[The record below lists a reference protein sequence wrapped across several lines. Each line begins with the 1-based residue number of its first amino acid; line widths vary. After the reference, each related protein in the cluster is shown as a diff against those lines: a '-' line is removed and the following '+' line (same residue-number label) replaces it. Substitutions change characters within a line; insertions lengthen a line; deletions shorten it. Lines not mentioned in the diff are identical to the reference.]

1 MDEIS
6 LPHRHGEGRDTL
18 PLARQLSR
26 IEHFQTVAD
35 LFKQLDDPTRLR
47 LFWLLC
53 HCEECVVNLSALM
66 NMSSPALSHHLR
78 ALKTSGLIVSR
89 RVGKEVYYRA
99 ADTERSRLLHQ
110 MMERIMEITCP
121 EDCGGDAGDAPPELL
136 DIVRDVHDQL
146 LRHMDRRITIEA
158 LSRQYHINPTT
169 LKAAFKAVYGA
180 SLAAHIKGHRMEQA
194 ARLLRETE
202 RSVADI
208 AQAVGYDSPSRFT
221 AAFKETFGLLPREY
235 RKQGPLPGPAD
246 CATL

>member
-1 MDEIS
+1 MGEKNFRLGEPRKGARAMDELS

-136 DIVRDVHDQL
+136 DIVRDVHDPESGVQGG
-146 LRHMDRRITIEA
+146 LRRVPGGPHQGPPHGA
-158 LSRQYHINPTT
+158 GRQAPPGDGTQR
-169 LKAAFKAVYGA
+169 G
-180 SLAAHIKGHRMEQA
+180 GHRPGRGLRQPQPLYR
-194 ARLLRETE
+194 RL
-202 RSVADI
+202 
-208 AQAVGYDSPSRFT
+208 
-221 AAFKETFGLLPREY
+221 
-235 RKQGPLPGPAD
+235 
-246 CATL
+246 

>member
-18 PLARQLSR
+18 PLQRQLSR

-78 ALKTSGLIVSR
+78 ALKNSGLVVSR

-121 EDCGGDAGDAPPELL
+121 EQRGPREEAPPDVPPEQAE
-136 DIVRDVHDQL
+136 IVREIHEQL
-146 LRHMDRRITIEA
+146 LRHMDRRVTIEA
-158 LSRQYHINPTT
+158 LSRQYHMNPTT
-169 LKAAFKAVYGA
+169 LKAAFKAAYGA

-208 AQAVGYDSPSRFT
+208 AQAVGYDSPSRFS
-221 AAFKETFGLLPREY
+221 AAFKETYGVLPREY
-235 RKQGPLPGPAD
+235 RRSDGGGG
-246 CATL
+246 

>member
-18 PLARQLSR
+18 PLRRQLSR

-78 ALKTSGLIVSR
+78 ALKNSGLVVSR

-121 EDCGGDAGDAPPELL
+121 EQCGPREEAPPDVPPEQAE
-136 DIVRDVHDQL
+136 IVREIFDLRPGKIISRLDLRRPIYEQTAAYGHFGRTDIDLPWEQL
-146 LRHMDRRITIEA
+146 NMVEA
-158 LSRQYHINPTT
+158 LKDR
-169 LKAAFKAVYGA
+169 
-180 SLAAHIKGHRMEQA
+180 
-194 ARLLRETE
+194 AR
-202 RSVADI
+202 
-208 AQAVGYDSPSRFT
+208 
-221 AAFKETFGLLPREY
+221 
-235 RKQGPLPGPAD
+235 
-246 CATL
+246 

>member
-78 ALKTSGLIVSR
+78 ALKNSGLVVSR

-121 EDCGGDAGDAPPELL
+121 EQCGPREEAPPDVPPEQAE
-136 DIVRDVHDQL
+136 IVREIFDLRPGKIISRLDLRRPIYEQTAAYGHFGRSDVDL
-146 LRHMDRRITIEA
+146 PWERLDMT
-158 LSRQYHINPTT
+158 
-169 LKAAFKAVYGA
+169 
-180 SLAAHIKGHRMEQA
+180 EQ
-194 ARLLRETE
+194 LRE
-202 RSVADI
+202 RS
-208 AQAVGYDSPSRFT
+208 R
-221 AAFKETFGLLPREY
+221 
-235 RKQGPLPGPAD
+235 
-246 CATL
+246 

>member
-78 ALKTSGLIVSR
+78 ALKNSGLVVSR

-121 EDCGGDAGDAPPELL
+121 EQCGPREEAPPDVPPEQAE
-136 DIVRDVHDQL
+136 IVREMHEQPP
-146 LRHMDRRITIEA
+146 RHMDRRVTIEA
-158 LSRQYHINPTT
+158 LSRQYHMNPTT
-169 LKAAFKAVYGA
+169 LKAAFKAAYGA

-208 AQAVGYDSPSRFT
+208 AQAVGYDSPSRFS
-221 AAFKETFGLLPREY
+221 AAFKETYGVLPREY
-235 RKQGPLPGPAD
+235 RRSDGGGG
-246 CATL
+246 